1 MDQYYF
7 LVCPVNSQN
16 KVKLSYAF
24 WLMHPTLA
32 QAVDMHRFI
41 RCQIAR
47 GIHCSTEHAEY
58 HHCSTSR
65 RGEEPSARFSSTTS
79 TTTRTAWW
87 SVCTLIFLTS
97 DKVHIYSGEGRETA
111 AQHVKMISI
120 NHARIY
126 LGLHASPP
134 VCSRSSSLSR
144 NSGLSILPSIEIGL
158 LTLRSHMS
166 VICQEEV
173 HRPTGHTRTWFC
185 TFILLLPP
193 SQFIGCA
200 SLWCISLNA
209 LPPPETLDVF
219 GLMLN

>member
-1 MDQYYF
+1 
-7 LVCPVNSQN
+7 
-16 KVKLSYAF
+16 
-24 WLMHPTLA
+24 MH
-32 QAVDMHRFI
+32 QSI
-41 RCQIAR
+41 RCQIVR
-47 GIHCSTEHAEY
+47 GIHCSTQHAEY

-65 RGEEPSARFSSTTS
+65 RGEEPSARFSSTSS

-87 SVCTLIFLTS
+87 SVCTLIFLIS
-97 DKVHIYSGEGRETA
+97 DKVHIYSGEGRKTA
-111 AQHVKMISI
+111 AQHVMMISI

-126 LGLHASPP
+126 LGLRASPS

-144 NSGLSILPSIEIGL
+144 NGGLAILPSIEIGL

-173 HRPTGHTRTWFC
+173 RWPTGHTRTWFC

-193 SQFIGCA
+193 SQFTGRA

-209 LPPPETLDVF
+209 FPPPERL
-219 GLMLN
+219 